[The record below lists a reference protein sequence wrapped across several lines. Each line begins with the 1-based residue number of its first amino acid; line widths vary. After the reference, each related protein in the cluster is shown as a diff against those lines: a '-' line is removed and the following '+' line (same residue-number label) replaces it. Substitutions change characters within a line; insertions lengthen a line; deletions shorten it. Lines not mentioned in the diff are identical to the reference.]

1 MLDGRLLQVKTME
14 ELLVGWPKGSR
25 LMIMRGLTSIVIFRL
40 SFQPLNRGWPRVI
53 NRWPLNGISTV
64 LI

>member
-40 SFQPLNRGWPRVI
+40 SFQPLNRGWPRD
-53 NRWPLNGISTV
+53 
-64 LI
+64 